1 MSLKG
6 LKKELK
12 ELVVRECE
20 KDIDPKSIE
29 DDEVLFGSD
38 TRVGLDS
45 LDALQVSMALHE
57 NYGVKLTDGKKLRKI
72 MKNIDSLAK
81 YIDAK

>member
-20 KDIDPKSIE
+20 KDIEPESIG
-29 DDEVLFGSD
+29 DDEILFGSD
-38 TRVGLDS
+38 TRIGLDS
-45 LDALQVSMALHE
+45 LDALQISMAIDKT
-57 NYGVKLTDGKKLRKI
+57 YGIKLTDGKKLRKI
-72 MKNIDSLAK
+72 MKNIESLAK
-81 YIDAK
+81 YIDEK